1 MSRFLQAQIS
11 LIAAIITF
19 ALGGCTF
26 IIKALLAIMALDYL
40 SGVIS
45 AAYHGKLSSNIGV
58 KGISK
63 KLLIIILVSVAH
75 LIDGILG
82 LEFLVRNTVI
92 YFYMSN
98 EVISILENSIK
109 LGLPVPKILV
119 KICDEFND
127 NNLFNT
133 IHKNK

>member
-1 MSRFLQAQIS
+1 MGRFLLAQIS
-11 LIAAIITF
+11 LVAAFITF
-19 ALGGCTF
+19 LLGGCSF
-26 IIKALLAIMALDYL
+26 IIKALLAIMILDYL
-40 SGVIS
+40 SGVIA
-45 AAYHGKLSSNIGV
+45 AAYHGKLNSNIGI

-98 EVISILENSIK
+98 EVISIIENSIK

-119 KICDEFND
+119 KICDEFSD
-127 NNLFNT
+127 NNLFNI
-133 IHKNK
+133 IHRE